1 MTCAKKLFKP
11 GQDYSIDDVRAGIVL
26 GKFESECRVAG
37 ENDIMIMLPDSKLF
51 VCVEIKRHMKSKDRQ
66 DNTNSKIDKNMISA
80 SQQLKKN
87 ANFIAR
93 MHGAV
98 LSPEWQFVKICAI
111 SPELNNPE
119 NICDHCKKFVLTTD
133 ILKTLGGL
141 KKWWEETGISKRAS
155 LFDQGS
161 KDSSYNQFQLF
172 FNRLICMSSVKVVT
186 DAFNTWNQVQGKT
199 PYHMSAGHTIT
210 KQTIHDKA
218 ASEGL
223 DVEDALKA
231 THHAYKI
238 LFFSKDQMAIL
249 TADCA
254 PHAIFMCDF
263 GAGKLLQNQL

>member
-1 MTCAKKLFKP
+1 M
-11 GQDYSIDDVRAGIVL
+11 
-26 GKFESECRVAG
+26 
-37 ENDIMIMLPDSKLF
+37 M
-51 VCVEIKRHMKSKDRQ
+51 
-66 DNTNSKIDKNMISA
+66 SA
-80 SQQLKKN
+80 SDQLKKN
-87 ANFIAR
+87 SYFISR
-93 MHGAV
+93 MHGAI
-98 LSPEWQFVKICAI
+98 LSQGWEFVKICAI
-111 SPELNNPE
+111 SPNLNNPE
-119 NICDHCKKFVLTTD
+119 SICDHCKKFVLTTD

-199 PYHMSAGHTIT
+199 PYHMSAGLTNT
-210 KQTIHDKA
+210 EQATRDKA